1 MASPLVSIV
10 INNFNYERFVGDAID
25 SALNQTY
32 HPIEIIVVDDGSTD
46 GSRDVI
52 ARYGDRIVAILQP
65 NGGQISAVNAGVA
78 AASGE
83 IIFILDSDDALRSQ
97 AAQEVVAA
105 WQPGCSKIQ
114 FQLAVVD
121 GDGRWSD
128 SIFPSYPA
136 DLTPQRILEQALA
149 TGLYPCPPSSGNAYG
164 HAFLER
170 IMPLRIGR
178 RHWPDGP
185 INSVAPLYG
194 EVILLNS
201 VLGYY
206 RIHGN
211 NAWSQGD
218 LRPDC
223 FVDYIAHDLTRLNF
237 MRHHAEQRGYRIVED
252 PLDRAVE
259 HLQYRL
265 ASLKL
270 QPERHPIP
278 ADTLTGLVRRAYRSL
293 SALEPRLSIRF
304 ALLGWFVVVAGA
316 PRPLARTLIALRYV
330 PAQRPRLLRQLLHIL
345 RRQRSTQLGD
355 EGFSIAPP
363 AAQGGAAGMGARTE

>member
-270 QPERHPIP
+270 QPERHP
-278 ADTLTGLVRRAYRSL
+278 DGLSSWPVRPGL
-293 SALEPRLSIRF
+293 
-304 ALLGWFVVVAGA
+304 W
-316 PRPLARTLIALRYV
+316 LA
-330 PAQRPRLLRQLLHIL
+330 H
-345 RRQRSTQLGD
+345 
-355 EGFSIAPP
+355 
-363 AAQGGAAGMGARTE
+363 